1 MDPHQLSG
9 LETVQLLELLRAV
22 VVILQRRLGTRRG
35 PAVVDSAAPGQGL
48 GSSTDSADFSEF
60 FLTCEHWSIH
70 CTPRRD
76 GDSCDQLH
84 RHR

>member
-22 VVILQRRLGTRRG
+22 VAILQRRLGVRRE
-35 PAVVDSAAPGQGL
+35 PAASESAAPSQGL
-48 GSSTDSADFSEF
+48 GSPIDSADFSEF

-70 CTPRRD
+70 CTPRHD
-76 GDSCDQLH
+76 GDSCDQPH